1 MQRNAEIVIA
11 LANPHIRTRVVAVL
25 RTLGV
30 AMHTPHNL
38 EELTSYLVSEAE
50 GEPWRRRVLLLDEAF
65 IYPHVYEECSGIKA
79 AAQVPLTVIL
89 LVEPRTRTRWDW
101 SGVDQVLRLP
111 MNVEEIADR
120 AVGSLAAQNCRSYIQ
135 DETAP

>member
-1 MQRNAEIVIA
+1 MERNADIIVA
-11 LANPHIRTRVVAVL
+11 LANPLIRTRVVAVL

-30 AMHTPHNL
+30 AVHTSHNL
-38 EELTSYLVSEAE
+38 EELTSYLVSEVND
-50 GEPWRRRVLLLDEAF
+50 EPEPRRVLLLDEAF

-79 AAQVPLTVIL
+79 AAQVPLTIIL

-101 SGVDQVLRLP
+101 SGVDQILSLP
-111 MNVEEIADR
+111 MNVEEIVGR